1 MIINGSTLPSLF
13 PLSTEKSL
21 CNVDFSVEDIKNII
35 SKLDSN
41 KAHGGDIISI
51 RMLKLCDTSI
61 CNPLSI
67 IFKSCLTKGIFLAK
81 GFRLTING
89 VNLTF
94 FVCKSKEL
102 LFFRLADG
110 KAFSHLNGKKQI
122 LYQFIKN
129 TTSKCVKNYRPVYLL
144 PICSKAF
151 ERIIYNTMFTYFMEN
166 NLLSENQSGFKPGDS
181 CIDQSLT
188 VTH

>member
-1 MIINGSTLPSLF
+1 M
-13 PLSTEKSL
+13 STEKSL
-21 CNVDFSVEDIKNII
+21 SDVDFSVEDIKNII

-41 KAHGGDIISI
+41 KAHGGDVISI

-67 IFKSCLTKGIFLAK
+67 IFKPCLTKGIFLAK

-110 KAFSHLNGKKQI
+110 KAFSHLNGKKANIVSIRKKHDKQ
-122 LYQFIKN
+122 
-129 TTSKCVKNYRPVYLL
+129 CVKNYRPVSLL
-144 PICSKAF
+144 PICSKVF
-151 ERIIYNTMFTYFMEN
+151 ERIIYNTMFTYFIEN
-166 NLLSENQSGFKPGDS
+166 NLISENQSGFKPGDS
-181 CIDQSLT
+181 CIDQSLA